1 MKIQTL
7 AKYVDQPLVINK
19 INNQMPKLLIGSG
32 SAMAIYDAYKN
43 RNDKREKNDFKLL
56 KNGIIAASIIG
67 ATLTAV
73 KKFKLIEIEPASKII
88 QEQAKAV
95 DEYIKKTN
103 LNDNFLLSILNKSKR
118 NHLSLDEIPVLFEK
132 LKNDSNRTVLFKKL
146 FSENKSLTSNEIF
159 SEIKRLSTLGAIP
172 VASGIAGGIIADTV
186 TATSSSKGNA
196 NKIKEGFYQYFANI
210 FLCNVGAGTALFCLE
225 KLHKLGIVKNLSP
238 TKKMLTIM
246 AGITAMGIVGGSYIA
261 NFLSKKII
269 NPIFAQKKECGI
281 YSERKPEPLDIAL
294 HADDIATA
302 GVLSGVKWIEPML
315 PVMYFISGYRAGNGY
330 RNVTKE

>member
-7 AKYVDQPLVINK
+7 AKYIDQPLLINK
-19 INNQMPKLLIGSG
+19 LNKQMPKVLVASAGLL
-32 SAMAIYDAYKN
+32 ALADAKKHDN
-43 RNDKREKNDFKLL
+43 EKHKLL
-56 KNGIIAASIIG
+56 KNMIITISIVA
-67 ATLTAV
+67 ATLFSI
-73 KKFKLIEIEPASKII
+73 KKLKLIDSIPLKEIIKK
-88 QEQAKAV
+88 QTDAV
-95 DEYIKKTN
+95 DKYINKKN
-103 LNDNFLLSILNKSKR
+103 IKDNSLLSILNKSKA
-118 NHLSLDEIPVLFEK
+118 NHLSLEEIPVLFEK

-269 NPIFAQKKECGI
+269 NPIFAQKKEHGI

>member
-67 ATLTAV
+67 STLAAV

-146 FSENKSLTSNEIF
+146 FSENKSLTFSRLINEF
-159 SEIKRLSTLGAIP
+159 K
-172 VASGIAGGIIADTV
+172 II
-186 TATSSSKGNA
+186 SS
-196 NKIKEGFYQYFANI
+196 
-210 FLCNVGAGTALFCLE
+210 FLNPWVFTILTYTNPTF
-225 KLHKLGIVKNLSP
+225 KNL
-238 TKKMLTIM
+238 
-246 AGITAMGIVGGSYIA
+246 
-261 NFLSKKII
+261 
-269 NPIFAQKKECGI
+269 
-281 YSERKPEPLDIAL
+281 
-294 HADDIATA
+294 
-302 GVLSGVKWIEPML
+302 W
-315 PVMYFISGYRAGNGY
+315 PVILF
-330 RNVTKE
+330 